1 MPFILRNVRL
11 QGVDSVMTPA
21 ARRTQAWERLVRD
34 LPESF
39 FSQSATEITLAQAP
53 EYAGKIISNHFQG
66 RALVKIA

>member
-39 FSQSATEITLAQAP
+39 YTQSATEIRLEQAP
-53 EYAGKIISNHFQG
+53 EFAEKIMNNQFHG